1 MYSIFLAESG
11 GADISLQVRLFN
23 RGREEVSDF
32 TFLSAYGIEEV
43 VVQDSEGPLE
53 YAVPEEGRILVKL
66 RRPLKLGE
74 SYVLRIEYSL
84 SGLVE
89 ERGGYQVFSMTLLC
103 TPLTEDIRVSLTLPE
118 NFRLPFP
125 LNLRGGFTP
134 NTTFVSPAP
143 SRVTAD
149 GVRMTVEWVISRPG
163 EKVDLVLACRKIGG
177 QGVNWAM
184 AAAFFAAGAAS
195 SAAAV
200 KLLALRGGGLQEA
213 EEALPLSS
221 AEARII
227 KTLADAGGELTQKEI
242 CRRTGYSKS
251 RVSTLV
257 SKLVEKGVVRKEPM
271 GKTNKI
277 ILVKVPDEV
286 AAESLS

>member
-1 MYSIFLAESG
+1 MVSAVLFTLLLPCCCSREAPQCSVSYMYSIFLAESG

-149 GVRMTVEWVISRPG
+149 GVRMT
-163 EKVDLVLACRKIGG
+163 
-177 QGVNWAM
+177 
-184 AAAFFAAGAAS
+184 
-195 SAAAV
+195 AV
-200 KLLALRGGGLQEA
+200 SYTHLT
-213 EEALPLSS
+213 LPTT
-221 AEARII
+221 E
-227 KTLADAGGELTQKEI
+227 
-242 CRRTGYSKS
+242 
-251 RVSTLV
+251 RV
-257 SKLVEKGVVRKEPM
+257 
-271 GKTNKI
+271 
-277 ILVKVPDEV
+277 
-286 AAESLS
+286 